1 MKKAILA
8 ALVVAMLSSVC
19 HAQDVPKGDVAVG
32 YSLLFLPKGFT
43 LTLNGGST
51 AVALN
56 VNRWLGVVGDFG
68 VYGGSSGIP
77 GLVGETY
84 MAGPRFSYRKWSRL
98 TPFAQG
104 LIGGAHANNTSGGF
118 LGRNNA
124 FGFGGGVG
132 GDLALDHAG
141 KFALR
146 GQLDFLNFRTG
157 HTSSLDFNTGAFRLS
172 TGVVFRIG
180 RSRQT
185 GN

>member
-1 MKKAILA
+1 MKKALLA
-8 ALVVAMLSSVC
+8 ALAISILSAVS
-19 HAQDVPKGDVAVG
+19 HAQEVPAADVSVG

-43 LTLNGGST
+43 LTLNGGSS
-51 AVALN
+51 AVAFN
-56 VNRWLGVVGDFG
+56 VNHWLGVVGDLG

-84 MAGPRFSYRKWSRL
+84 MAGPRFSYRRWNRL
-98 TPFAQG
+98 APFAQG

-118 LGRNNA
+118 LGTNNA

-132 GDLALDHAG
+132 GDLVLDHAG

-157 HTSSLDFNTGAFRLS
+157 HTSSPDFNTGAFRLS

-180 RSRQT
+180 RRQ
-185 GN
+185 

>member
-68 VYGGSSGIP
+68 VYGASSGIP

-84 MAGPRFSYRKWSRL
+84 MVGPRFSYRKMSRL

-104 LIGGAHANNTSGGF
+104 LLGGAHANNTSGGF
-118 LGRNNA
+118 PVRDQALVFGVSVGRVPCLEQA
-124 FGFGGGVG
+124 GG
-132 GDLALDHAG
+132 
-141 KFALR
+141 
-146 GQLDFLNFRTG
+146 
-157 HTSSLDFNTGAFRLS
+157 
-172 TGVVFRIG
+172 
-180 RSRQT
+180 
-185 GN
+185 